1 MAKCLHLAPAWH
13 QRFRV
18 TGSSVAAFAVTAIVL
33 VYYSVRGGSYDIV
46 LRQEEALVIWW
57 ILGLGFAFGLLPR
70 ARPPRGV
77 LVPLAAILG
86 LALWTAI
93 SLTWTQSGER
103 TFAELARFL
112 HYAGLTLL
120 IWAVIDRRT
129 WRAAAAGL
137 LTGAVVVCGLALISR
152 LWPGSFNSNPVVQ
165 SFVDNRL
172 SYPFNYWNAVG
183 AFSVMSSAMALTWS
197 AHARRLPAR
206 AAALAA
212 VPLCEATAYL
222 TYSRAAAFGSV
233 LCVVL
238 VLLLS
243 RNRWV
248 ALVHILGAA
257 AGSALV
263 IAAIRSH
270 HQIVEASGSAGR
282 GTVILAL
289 IGGCVIATAVA
300 AATWYLRG
308 DERWRVP
315 RRAARISVAAAVVL
329 VVVLVPTAGHAEIS
343 KGWHQFKKHPS
354 SDNQAD
360 PASRL
365 STLNGNRYYIWR
377 SALRAFKAHPIDGT
391 GAGTFAFWWWSHDG
405 DEFLR
410 DAHSLYLE
418 ELGEQGIVGGVLILT
433 FVGGLAV
440 VGLRGRRR
448 LPPGDVGLQGA
459 MLAAF
464 GVYLFHA
471 GVDWMWES
479 TAVTVLALS
488 AVAIGIAA
496 VSEPAEARARSRVPL
511 RVGVA
516 GLAVVALLLQ
526 LPGLA
531 STLSTRDSQSDFNS
545 GNLHGALGEA
555 SDAIS
560 EEPWAASP
568 YEQRALVE
576 EAQGSLQAARTDA
589 LRAQSREP
597 TNYQH
602 PLVLARIEA
611 ELGNAN
617 AAVAALKRAK
627 ALRPRSPFVQ

>member
-206 AAALAA
+206 AAELAA

-222 TYSRAAAFGSV
+222 TYSRAAAFSSV

-248 ALVHILGAA
+248 ALVHILGAD

-270 HQIVEASGSAGR
+270 HQIVEASGSSDR
-282 GTVILAL
+282 GTATLSL
-289 IGGCVIATAVA
+289 IGGCVCATAVA
-300 AATWYLRG
+300 AATSYL
-308 DERWRVP
+308 
-315 RRAARISVAAAVVL
+315 
-329 VVVLVPTAGHAEIS
+329 
-343 KGWHQFKKHPS
+343 
-354 SDNQAD
+354 
-360 PASRL
+360 
-365 STLNGNRYYIWR
+365 
-377 SALRAFKAHPIDGT
+377 
-391 GAGTFAFWWWSHDG
+391 
-405 DEFLR
+405 
-410 DAHSLYLE
+410 
-418 ELGEQGIVGGVLILT
+418 
-433 FVGGLAV
+433 
-440 VGLRGRRR
+440 
-448 LPPGDVGLQGA
+448 
-459 MLAAF
+459 
-464 GVYLFHA
+464 
-471 GVDWMWES
+471 
-479 TAVTVLALS
+479 
-488 AVAIGIAA
+488 
-496 VSEPAEARARSRVPL
+496 
-511 RVGVA
+511 
-516 GLAVVALLLQ
+516 
-526 LPGLA
+526 
-531 STLSTRDSQSDFNS
+531 
-545 GNLHGALGEA
+545 
-555 SDAIS
+555 
-560 EEPWAASP
+560 
-568 YEQRALVE
+568 
-576 EAQGSLQAARTDA
+576 
-589 LRAQSREP
+589 
-597 TNYQH
+597 
-602 PLVLARIEA
+602 
-611 ELGNAN
+611 
-617 AAVAALKRAK
+617 
-627 ALRPRSPFVQ
+627 